1 MYKIKA
7 YEQMRTAYLTMTN
20 KPNNN
25 IKIRQNKCL
34 VHRVPS
40 GVAILSQV
48 GGIAAIVHH
57 TQCVC
62 VCVSGKYGE
71 TRSSCLF
78 ISGKKEWESSPS
90 ILVTRNPNWSQ
101 RSGTE
106 TGCVKRRY

>member
-1 MYKIKA
+1 
-7 YEQMRTAYLTMTN
+7 MRTAYLTMTN

-25 IKIRQNKCL
+25 IKIRQNKYL

-62 VCVSGKYGE
+62 VCVWKIWGD
-71 TRSSCLF
+71 
-78 ISGKKEWESSPS
+78 KKFLSF
-90 ILVTRNPNWSQ
+90 
-101 RSGTE
+101 
-106 TGCVKRRY
+106 Y